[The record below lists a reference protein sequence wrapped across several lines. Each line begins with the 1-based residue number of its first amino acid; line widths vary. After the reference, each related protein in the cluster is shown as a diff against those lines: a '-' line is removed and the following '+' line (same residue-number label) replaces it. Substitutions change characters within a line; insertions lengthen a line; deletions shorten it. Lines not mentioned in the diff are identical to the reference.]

1 MVNVPLSY
9 DLEALRRDLKKV
21 EEEIKVFSKMLEN
34 LRNRKEELEK
44 IILIVQK
51 RAALK
56 EQEKELRELMKD
68 AS

>member
-1 MVNVPLSY
+1 MVNVPPSY

-21 EEEIKVFSKMLEN
+21 EEEIKVFSNMVEK

-44 IILIVQK
+44 IILIVEK
-51 RAALK
+51 REALK
-56 EQEKELRELMKD
+56 KQEAELRELMKD